1 MQTKVSSKGQVV
13 LPHRIRRKLGLRAG
27 DTLDARIEG
36 VRIVLTPRRKRQR
49 KCKIIRDPIT
59 GAAVLTAGPGAPIL
73 TSQQVRELLSD
84 FP

>member
-1 MQTKVSSKGQVV
+1 MQTKISSKGQVV
-13 LPHRIRRKLGLRAG
+13 VPQRIRRKLGLRSG

-36 VRIVLTPRRKRQR
+36 ARIVLTPRRQRPR
-49 KCKIIRDPIT
+49 KCRIIRDPIT

-73 TSQQVRELLSD
+73 TSKQVRDLLSD